1 MHRRTLLKTAAV
13 TPLAAAAG
21 LATAAPAEAV
31 PRVTKTLA
39 SGLNIPWGLDFLPDG
54 SGLCCMRNDGRL
66 IRIWKGGGFSEV
78 ATLPSTRSS
87 GEGGALGLAVSP
99 QFATDRRVYAY
110 YSTPSDNRVAWFTY
124 TGGVLGEPERDPLR
138 HPARHRSTTVAG
150 SSSPATA
157 ASSSPA
163 ARPVTSRWPRTR
175 TRSGGK
181 ILRLD
186 RDGNPW
192 PGNPFIGTAGDDRI
206 FSYGHRNPQGIDQA
220 ADGRMW
226 ACELGQDTWDELNQV
241 SAGHNYGW
249 ADQEGRGRSRRLL
262 RPAGPVAPGRLL
274 AERDGD
280 PGRLRLH
287 RRAARAVA
295 VAGRHQRL
303 RASHQG
309 PLLQRD
315 VRPDPHGQARPR
327 RLALDHHRQ
336 RWRHRPGAPGHAS
349 SRRRSSPCTGRVAG
363 CGRPRLR
370 LRDQAAPGD
379 DEHHRQGARP
389 SRDGDRDRRPRR
401 AGGRSRPVGRPDQ
414 RPRVTGRLSLL
425 QGEVDRFAGADG
437 PARRPRADG
446 RDGAGGERRRRARRR
461 RAGAQ
466 PAAQVGG
473 DARGAHPPLR

>member
-31 PRVTKTLA
+31 PRVSKTLA

-78 ATLPSTRSS
+78 ATLPSTRTS

-124 TGGVLGEPERDPLR
+124 TGGVLGEPNVILSGIPHGTIHNGGRLFFARNGSLFVTCGETGDKPL
-138 HPARHRSTTVAG
+138 AQNKDSL
-150 SSSPATA
+150 
-157 ASSSPA
+157 
-163 ARPVTSRWPRTR
+163 
-175 TRSGGK
+175 GGK

-186 RDGNPW
+186 REGNPW

-249 ADQEGRGRSRRLL
+249 ADQEG
-262 RPAGPVAPGRLL
+262 
-274 AERDGD
+274 
-280 PGRLRLH
+280 
-287 RRAARAVA
+287 
-295 VAGRHQRL
+295 
-303 RASHQG
+303 
-309 PLLQRD
+309 
-315 VRPDPHGQARPR
+315 
-327 RLALDHHRQ
+327 
-336 RWRHRPGAPGHAS
+336 
-349 SRRRSSPCTGRVAG
+349 
-363 CGRPRLR
+363 
-370 LRDQAAPGD
+370 
-379 DEHHRQGARP
+379 
-389 SRDGDRDRRPRR
+389 
-401 AGGRSRPVGRPDQ
+401 
-414 RPRVTGRLSLL
+414 
-425 QGEVDRFAGADG
+425 ADG
-437 PARRPRADG
+437 PGGYYDPLVQWHPVDCSPSGMAIRGGYAYIGGLRGQSLWRVDISGSGLRTKVRYFNGTYGRIRTVRLARDDSLWITTAN
-446 RDGAGGERRRRARRR
+446 
-461 RAGAQ
+461 
-466 PAAQVGG
+466 GG
-473 DARGAHPPLR
+473 DTDRVLRVTFVAV